1 MEGVEIG
8 DKQIKLIALKEFIF
22 QWKKADNEQKKNN
35 KYINII
41 IDKYINICLFNKNYY
56 IIIIINIL
64 TVDNT

>member
-41 IDKYINICLFNKNYY
+41 IDKYINICLFNKNY